1 MAVYVTDTHP
11 LLWFTSGKHRKL
23 SPRAL
28 RAFRNAKA
36 GKSLIHIPLPV
47 LWEAILLLR
56 RGRIRLETSFEVW
69 SSAVTALPGF
79 DLAPMD
85 LGTLIETQRFPVNED
100 PFDAAIVATARLLEF
115 PLITADSSITDSNAV
130 EIYW

>member
-47 LWEAILLLR
+47 LWEVILLLR

-69 SSAVTALPGF
+69 SSAITALPGF

-85 LGTLIETQRFPVNED
+85 LVTLIETQRFHVKRIGVLTGVSVIGKAQKGCIRPV
-100 PFDAAIVATARLLEF
+100 TRG
-115 PLITADSSITDSNAV
+115 
-130 EIYW
+130 